1 MKVRTWNFVAVALL
15 ASSLAVQVTAQDA
28 ARVRDVC
35 LVAGGSVTPCGEAAV
50 AARALLADVGLL
62 AGLGSEVPG
71 AASTLG
77 RRIGSTPRIGV
88 SFQFGGLRLGTL
100 DVLDSGAGPVPEAS
114 LFVSTVQGSV
124 AVGVLD
130 GFSLLPTVGGFL
142 SVDLVG
148 RVGLLLLP
156 GSEGFQGNGSSLTLG
171 ARVGILRESFT
182 LPGLSLSISR
192 RFVGKVRFG
201 NAGTGDPGQIDLDPS
216 ITSFRATVGKDLL
229 SVGVMAG
236 VGWDDYSSSTDMQVS
251 NGFSSLVPVVSSL
264 DVGRRIYFVGA
275 SMNFLVIQFSA
286 EGGWAQGFKPLS
298 GMLGSPFDP
307 TSSTVFGSLALRLT
321 L

>member
-1 MKVRTWNFVAVALL
+1 MVVLAAGLPRHVA
-15 ASSLAVQVTAQDA
+15 AQDA
-28 ARVRDVC
+28 TRVRDVC
-35 LVAGGSVTPCGEAAV
+35 LVAGGAVTPCGEAAV
-50 AARALLADVGLL
+50 AARALLADLGLL

-88 SFQFGGLRLGTL
+88 SVQFGGMWVGTP
-100 DVLDSGAGPVPEAS
+100 DILDSGGSPVPEAS
-114 LFVSTVQGSV
+114 FFVPTVQGTV

-130 GFSLLPTVGGFL
+130 GFSVLPTVGGFL
-142 SVDLVG
+142 SLDLVG

-156 GSEGFQGNGSSLTLG
+156 DPEGFQGDAGSLTLG

-192 RFVGKVRFG
+192 RFVGDVQFG
-201 NAGTGDPGQIDLDPS
+201 SAGTGDPGEINLDPAV
-216 ITSFRATVGKDLL
+216 TSFRATVGKDLF

-236 VGWDDYSSSTDMQVS
+236 VGWDDYSSSMDMQVS
-251 NGFSSLVPVVSSL
+251 NGASALVPVVSSL
-264 DVGRRIYFVGA
+264 DLGRRLYFLGA
-275 SMNFLVIQFSA
+275 SMNFLVIQISA
-286 EGGWAQGFKPLS
+286 EAGWAEGFDPLS

-307 TSSTVFGSLALRLT
+307 TSSAVFGSLALRLT